1 MLRFLAV
8 FWAYAVS
15 WVCAAFVHLA
25 DGGLN
30 GIQSLFAPTVFVSV
44 SLIALI
50 VLIPVVFCCVAYFR
64 GVWRAFFGS
73 VCVFAIGL
81 GAILMLLGLPVRR
94 QFLAWFSLLRH
105 CRWFC
110 FAELGMKSRRPIPN
124 SPSGNPCSWIQL
136 KNDGYLRVPE
146 SGFK

>member
-81 GAILMLLGLPVRR
+81 GAILMLLGFGGNSVGSWFVGFAGSAAIFGLVLVAASLPLVLFR
-94 QFLAWFSLLRH
+94 
-105 CRWFC
+105 
-110 FAELGMKSRRPIPN
+110 GI
-124 SPSGNPCSWIQL
+124 GNE
-136 KNDGYLRVPE
+136 VPE
-146 SGFK
+146 AHP